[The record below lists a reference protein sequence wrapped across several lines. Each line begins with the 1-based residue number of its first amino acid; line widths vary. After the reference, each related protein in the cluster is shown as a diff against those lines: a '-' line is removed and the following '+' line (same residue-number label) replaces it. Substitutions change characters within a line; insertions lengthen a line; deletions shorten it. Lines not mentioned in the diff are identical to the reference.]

1 MPLSGIRQFPCLA
14 IELRGLAFA
23 RAPIPPMRI
32 HTTLRASELRIIN
45 QIDRLGK
52 AIEQNNLR
60 LSTLKRINSAADD
73 PAGLVFVSARRAEL
87 TDVQALL
94 GNVERAGSIVDFAD
108 SVLAE
113 VSTHLNTIRTA
124 ALDAAGGTLTQAELQ
139 ANQDQV
145 DAAVEAINLL
155 SRSVFGGRR
164 LLDGSHDYLV
174 SGVNTAEVRA
184 VRVYDR
190 NTATASQTLSINVT
204 VAAEQAQLN
213 YAGKP
218 GGLVQADAEFTITG
232 TAGSVAFDVAED
244 ESLTDVRDRIN
255 DESYATGVTASVSG
269 DNLVLESADYGSDAT
284 IAVEVT
290 SGAFAVTGGNGDG
303 TAAGV
308 DAVANVNGT
317 SVTGDGLALR
327 YRSSSLDADIQL
339 DPGAGTG
346 ALDSITVTGEGLSF
360 QFSPLATK
368 PVSLGLPGI
377 HSANLGGLSGALA
390 QVASGGGTSLMD
402 GDFATLIRIVDEAQ
416 SQVLVTQA
424 RLGAFSNYTLD
435 SAENT
440 LDAAAVNLSDAIE
453 LVEDADIATET
464 ALLARHQLLA
474 DNAATALIIS
484 GNQSQAFLQML
495 QRIAFS

>member
-1 MPLSGIRQFPCLA
+1 
-14 IELRGLAFA
+14 
-23 RAPIPPMRI
+23 MRI
-32 HTTLRASELRIIN
+32 NTSLRAFELRIIN

-73 PAGLVFVSARRAEL
+73 PAGLVFVSSQRAEL

-108 SVLAE
+108 SALSE
-113 VSTHLNTIRTA
+113 VSTHLQTIRTA

-145 DAAVEAINLL
+145 DAAVEAINML

-164 LLDGSHDYLV
+164 LLDGSHDFLV
-174 SGVNTAEVRA
+174 SGANPAEVRQ
-184 VRVYDR
+184 VSVYDR
-190 NTATASQTLSINVT
+190 NTTSESQTLSINVS

-213 YAGKP
+213 YAGNP
-218 GGLVQADAEFTITG
+218 GGLAQADAEFTITG
-232 TAGSVAFDVAED
+232 ALGSFSFEVTED
-244 ESLTDVRDRIN
+244 EALTAVRDRIN
-255 DESYATGVTASVSG
+255 AESYATGVTASVAG
-269 DNLVLESADYGSDAT
+269 DNLVLASTGYGSDAT

-303 TAAGV
+303 TAAGI
-308 DAVANVNGT
+308 DALAIVNGT
-317 SVTGDGLALR
+317 AVTGDGLTLR
-327 YRSSSLDADIQL
+327 YRSGSLDADVVL
-339 DPGAGTG
+339 DPAAGTG
-346 ALDSITVTGEGLSF
+346 ALDAITVSGDGLSF
-360 QFSPLATK
+360 QISPLPASA
-368 PVSLGLPGI
+368 VSLGLPSI

-390 QVASGGGTSLMD
+390 DVASGGGTSLMD
-402 GDFATLIRIVDEAQ
+402 GDFAALIRIVDEAH
-416 SQVLVTQA
+416 SQVLSAQA
-424 RLGAFSNYTLD
+424 RVGAFSSYTLE

-440 LDAAAVNLSDAIE
+440 LDAAAVNLSEAIE

-474 DNAATALIIS
+474 ENAATALIIV
-484 GNQSQAFLQML
+484 GNQSRSFLQML
-495 QRIAFS
+495 QQIAFS